1 MRWPLLYCICL
12 NSSDDFACCVESKG
26 FGRMR
31 GRGRLGEWGEGITP
45 IVGDGGT
52 GRGGG
57 RSGLRHDAILSLDGD
72 MGFSRMRR
80 VAPRERALERSTR
93 YSHRMET
100 EDEIYERI
108 LLGLQLDHQ
117 FIEHVNPDELGRIK
131 QIRDLGRR
139 AGREIGW
146 KIRTIQT
153 DPERRADGKVVVGIV
168 VVESTPEEDARL
180 SERAEFIIRNM
191 KGPTGEVDS

>member
-1 MRWPLLYCICL
+1 
-12 NSSDDFACCVESKG
+12 
-26 FGRMR
+26 
-31 GRGRLGEWGEGITP
+31 
-45 IVGDGGT
+45 
-52 GRGGG
+52 
-57 RSGLRHDAILSLDGD
+57 
-72 MGFSRMRR
+72 
-80 VAPRERALERSTR
+80 
-93 YSHRMET
+93 MET